1 MSRQLLRILTSCAFL
16 LVASGV
22 SFSWSAETKE
32 ILATPVDPF
41 GVPGFIR
48 LLHDP
53 VADEIILAVTP
64 QDLRSTAYDRFFA
77 TWEVST
83 PEGVQTQP
91 SPPAS
96 LSTFGPWSETVRH
109 PVSGRY
115 RAELV
120 LERPRPDGRL
130 EASRHL
136 SINFVFDAESATAEL
151 DTKAPP
157 RAMPRAGRAGSLA
170 SLRRAGALEIVRVK
184 AVGASAVHP
193 AAGLFRP
200 EERAVTINYAWRGAR
215 PGTPLVATWY
225 YLEGMERIQWLT
237 QREILQAIEGEGQF
251 TFVID
256 EEEQWF
262 TGDYVV
268 EITATGQM
276 LREVF
281 FAVRP
286 WEKQNS
292 GSALVVVAMSV
303 TASGAVPQP
312 VGPGAVVP
320 SDAQWVDLRVAYR
333 GGTPG
338 QRLTS
343 SWHFVEGALRRP
355 FSKSTVEILRPDYEA
370 AFSFTLRPGEKWL
383 PGTYEVDIFSEADL
397 VATATYRVSAPADR
411 AAWPAAE
418 PARVALRPD
427 LVPAGE
433 ACIVEGRGFSA
444 NGLISLEGIVL
455 TDASGRTE
463 RFQGA
468 PLRLSPQGTFAFRFR
483 IPPNTAPGVASI
495 SVTDQAHRT
504 ATVSFQVARPRTVK
518 EQIKEIGRQWKG
530 IFR

>member
-1 MSRQLLRILTSCAFL
+1 MSRQLLRVLTSCALL

-22 SFSWSAETKE
+22 SVSWSAETKE

-77 TWEVST
+77 TWDVTT

-96 LSTFGPWSETVRH
+96 LSTYGPWSETVRH

-115 RAELV
+115 RADLV

-130 EASRHL
+130 EASRRL
-136 SINFVFDAESATAEL
+136 SINFVFDAESSTAEL
-151 DTKAPP
+151 DAKAPP

-184 AVGASAVHP
+184 AVGASAVRP

-225 YLEGMERIQWLT
+225 YLEGMERLQWLT
-237 QREILQAIEGEGQF
+237 QRETLQAIEGKGRF

-256 EEEQWF
+256 GEEQWF

-268 EITATGQM
+268 EITAAGQL

-286 WEKQNS
+286 WEK
-292 GSALVVVAMSV
+292 L
-303 TASGAVPQP
+303 
-312 VGPGAVVP
+312 
-320 SDAQWVDLRVAYR
+320 DA
-333 GGTPG
+333 G
-338 QRLTS
+338 
-343 SWHFVEGALRRP
+343 
-355 FSKSTVEILRPDYEA
+355 
-370 AFSFTLRPGEKWL
+370 
-383 PGTYEVDIFSEADL
+383 
-397 VATATYRVSAPADR
+397 
-411 AAWPAAE
+411 
-418 PARVALRPD
+418 
-427 LVPAGE
+427 
-433 ACIVEGRGFSA
+433 
-444 NGLISLEGIVL
+444 
-455 TDASGRTE
+455 
-463 RFQGA
+463 
-468 PLRLSPQGTFAFRFR
+468 
-483 IPPNTAPGVASI
+483 
-495 SVTDQAHRT
+495 
-504 ATVSFQVARPRTVK
+504 
-518 EQIKEIGRQWKG
+518 
-530 IFR
+530 